1 LLDPGKGREIKIKLK
16 IKRSLQAISFD
27 YSAFAI
33 IVLVVLV
40 SLLIA
45 ISYLN
50 EHASQV
56 VSKTGVDVLKTT
68 KAVRIQGLAQNT
80 TSGALIVYV
89 ENVGEATVRLDS
101 ECSLYVNDVRIPLLP
116 SAIDKNSLA
125 GGETATIQLP
135 YLLSSERTLKVKIV
149 TSWGKLIEAIEDP
162 NSLPAAYT
170 LVVNTPVDGDSWVSK
185 SPDQSSYASG
195 TTVTLKANPEAGWR
209 FQGWSGDLRGSDNPA
224 TLIVDADKVVN
235 ASFTSITLVSNVQSV
250 PSTQNVVWSSTRS
263 TSNQEAKITFTQFGL
278 DSSAVGAVVT
288 INGSAKMGSELP
300 FSLTVKRGDIVNYS
314 YVDGVSSN
322 ITGVRF
328 RLTGVVGPSAPMSVA
343 ADAVVNGSYVAECEV
358 NFTWSPDLA
367 NVSMSPVGAC
377 WIASGEAFV
386 INATACNPDFVF
398 CYWITS
404 SESIT
409 FADNLASSTTAVIG
423 GPSVVTAIFKMPTKM
438 DWYTQPSN
446 ISLGSVENIAG
457 ILYNPNTG
465 WSTEALNGKNVS
477 LIITA
482 PNSTQILIPL
492 ITHSAPA
499 NSSVNGMFDY
509 QFKPDA
515 VGAWTATAQ
524 FDENATFKGSVLPPA
539 SFNVSPRPKH
549 RVSFEQS
556 GAEGATTAPTVT
568 YRVDDGP
575 FETATTP
582 FNFEVDE
589 GSRVSFVFDA
599 SVPGAAD
606 TRYVLVNTNSSSPQ
620 TVSSHVTIVGIYK
633 TQHYLEVNSP
643 PGTNPTGQGWY
654 DAGSEASSS
663 VSPTVTIAGPP
674 RIHYTSTGYV
684 GTGSAPNGT
693 GTSVEFAVNS
703 PSSITWK
710 WHGQLTLY
718 PDGDGSVSIPHF
730 RGAGSHWQCVSDS
743 DKSDG
748 AAYVYAS
755 SEDDKDW
762 FTDYYSLQDHG
773 SASGTINSVT
783 VYNRCVRGS
792 GSGDAYGRT
801 CLRLGDESN
810 NGDSYTLSRRWSDHS
825 NTFSRPGGGS
835 WSWDDIDGL
844 YCGVGLK
851 PGPNREARCTLAWV
865 VVDFTT

>member
-263 TSNQEAKITFTQFGL
+263 TPNQEAKITFTQFGL
-278 DSSAVGAVVT
+278 DSSAGGAVVT
-288 INGSAKMGSELP
+288 VNGSAKMGSELP
-300 FSLTVKRGDIVNYS
+300 FSLTVKR
-314 YVDGVSSN
+314 
-322 ITGVRF
+322 
-328 RLTGVVGPSAPMSVA
+328 
-343 ADAVVNGSYVAECEV
+343 
-358 NFTWSPDLA
+358 
-367 NVSMSPVGAC
+367 
-377 WIASGEAFV
+377 EAFV

-409 FADNLASSTTAVIG
+409 FADKLASSTTAVIG

-465 WSTEALNGKNVS
+465 WSTEALNGKSVR

-663 VSPTVTIAGPP
+663 VSSTVTIAGPP
-674 RIHYTSTGYV
+674 RIYYTSTGYV